1 MKLLAKYTLDIHWP
15 RSVCCFSEGDGS
27 LIVCEQDRCRLLL
40 FTSRLMLR
48 SICGGTRGHGTYE
61 FDSPSAV
68 ATSFDESSPSTVL
81 VADTNNRR
89 VQYFTIRPNGTFS
102 LVNTRTI
109 TDKPVY
115 IASSREH
122 LAVSCENAVIITFEN
137 RKRKALATIHLRKL
151 FVGQGNLCRFRQW
164 TSRERED
171 MCMFRCESH
180 GIRAQYE
187 SQEQLPVSE

>member
-15 RSVCCFSEGDGS
+15 RSVCCFSESDGS

-48 SICGGTRGHGTYE
+48 SICGGRRGQGVNQ

-68 ATSFDESSPSTVL
+68 ATSLDVSSPSTVL

-89 VQYFTIRPNGTFS
+89 VQCFTIRPNGDFS
-102 LVNTRTI
+102 LANTLTFD
-109 TDKPVY
+109 DKPVY

-122 LAVSCENAVIITFEN
+122 LAVSCENAVILTFEN
-137 RKRKALATIHLRKL
+137 KQRKALAIIHLRKR
-151 FVGQGNLCRFRQW
+151 FIGQGNFLEFR
-164 TSRERED
+164 R
-171 MCMFRCESH
+171 
-180 GIRAQYE
+180 
-187 SQEQLPVSE
+187 

>member
-15 RSVCCFSEGDGS
+15 RSVCCFSESDGS
-27 LIVCEQDRCRLLL
+27 LIICEQDRCRLLL

-68 ATSFDESSPSTVL
+68 AASFDVSLPSTVL

-89 VQYFTIRPNGTFS
+89 VQYFTIRPNGDFS
-102 LVNTRTI
+102 LADTRTI

-115 IASSREH
+115 IASSKEH
-122 LAVSCENAVIITFEN
+122 LAVSCENAVILTFEN
-137 RKRKALATIHLRKL
+137 KQRKILATIHLRKR
-151 FVGQGNLCRFRQW
+151 FAGQGNLFEFHQW
-164 TSRERED
+164 KSREREE
-171 MCMFRCESH
+171 MFAFRCEPH
-180 GIRAQYE
+180 GIRALHA
-187 SQEQLPVSE
+187 SPN